1 MAGFRSILAPVAP
14 GDASLDAVGLGA
26 ALARQTGGA
35 LTLLHVIEVERS
47 LPVTA
52 DMELESR
59 RGEEL
64 LRRARARA
72 EADGGGLAIADGLL
86 QARAAGPAIVE
97 EAGTLGADAIV
108 LGVAGASPTGQ
119 FRVGRTAAHVLGHA
133 PCAVCVVREP
143 SGREAPDAET
153 DARP

>member
-14 GDASLDAVGLGA
+14 GDASLDAAALGA
-26 ALARQTGGA
+26 ALARQNGGA

-52 DMELESR
+52 DMELEGR

-72 EADGGGLAIADGLL
+72 EAGGGGVAIEDELL
-86 QARAAGPAIVE
+86 QAREAGPAIVE
-97 EAGTLGADAIV
+97 AAAAREADAIV
-108 LGVAGASPTGQ
+108 LGVAASPLAGR
-119 FRVGRTAAHVLGHA
+119 FDVGRTAEHVLGHA
-133 PCAVCVVREP
+133 PCAVWIARAPLE
-143 SGREAPDAET
+143 RAEAA
-153 DARP
+153 ARP

>member
-1 MAGFRSILAPVAP
+1 MAGFRSILAPVAS
-14 GDASLDAVGLGA
+14 GDASLDAAALGA
-26 ALARQTGGA
+26 AIARQAGGA

-52 DMELESR
+52 DMEMESR
-59 RGEEL
+59 HGEEL
-64 LRRARARA
+64 LRRARAVA
-72 EADGGGLAIADGLL
+72 EAAGGGFAIADGLL

-97 EAGTLGADAIV
+97 EAATLGADAIV

-133 PCAVCVVREP
+133 PCAVWIARAPLE
-143 SGREAPDAET
+143 RAEAA
-153 DARP
+153 ARP